1 MKPSLH
7 CLAVLIFMSAAFL
20 FVNLGGAVSTAQAQQ
35 IQVTAADPSAAA
47 QGTVNLNVKVT
58 GKGFKNGAKA
68 KWFITGTTDPGGVQV
83 NSTTFVSSGE
93 LTANIT
99 VADTATIANFDIAVT
114 NPDGRGGKGTELFAV
129 TQKAGNTCQPR
140 QTTPCLTGSGCLDV
154 SFNGTGQVLTN
165 TDGTVPSISDIDDA
179 KAVMAQN
186 DGKIVV
192 VGETTVQSGT
202 AYVQHVFVARYNSDG
217 SLDTTSF
224 GDQDPFGSRTGITRV
239 SLSYTD
245 TVYFGGGAIYTD
257 AAGNTK
263 IIAAGYT
270 QNSGSTIGIMFVIRL
285 NSDGTLD
292 TTFGDLNPS
301 TSLRTGKKL
310 IQIGNSTSTGARGVA
325 AQLVAG
331 VSEIVL
337 GGYANGQGAVFK
349 LRDNG
354 DFDSSFN
361 GQGYVNLN
369 QSAVTT
375 ALQPDGRIVA
385 GGWVSTRKTGNDFA
399 LTRLTILGQPDPTF
413 GSNGQVTTDF
423 FGYSDAIESIA
434 LDSLGRIVATGEVVI
449 AKGPN
454 MERPAVARYTASG
467 QLEIKNTASYSSSGL
482 KSVVVQ
488 PDGKIVILSSVIDCS
503 WSFALTRFNPS
514 DLSIDATFGSSGSVL
529 TSFGESGAI
538 SALAHAMTIQIDP
551 ACGCAKI
558 VGAGSADTGSGYSVA
573 LTRLLP

>member
-1 MKPSLH
+1 MKPHRH
-7 CLAVLIFMSAAFL
+7 CLAALFFMSAALLFL
-20 FVNLGGAVSTAQAQQ
+20 TLGGALSSAQAQ
-35 IQVTAADPSAAA
+35 IQVTAADPPTAE

-99 VADTATIANFDIAVT
+99 VADTAVIANFDIAVT
-114 NPDGRGGKGTELFAV
+114 NADGRGGKGTELFAV
-129 TQKAGNTCQPR
+129 TQKGGGGNTTCPPR
-140 QTTPCLTGSGCLDV
+140 QTTPCVTGSGCLDA

-165 TDGTVPSISDIDDA
+165 IDGTVPSISDSDEA

-186 DGKIVV
+186 DGKIVA
-192 VGETTVQSGT
+192 VGETSAQSGT
-202 AYVQHVFVARYNSDG
+202 TFVRHVFVARYNSDG

-224 GDQDPFGSRTGITRV
+224 GDQDPSGNRTGITRV
-239 SLSYTD
+239 SLLYMD

-257 AAGNTK
+257 ASGNTK

-270 QNSGSTIGIMFVIRL
+270 QNSGSMIGIMFVIRL

-292 TTFGDLNPS
+292 TSFGDLNPS

-310 IQIGNSTSTGARGVA
+310 IQIGNSTSTSARGVA
-325 AQLVAG
+325 IQLVAG
-331 VSEIVL
+331 VPQIFL

-354 DFDSSFN
+354 DLDSSFN
-361 GQGYVNLN
+361 GQGYVNLH
-369 QSAVTT
+369 QAAITI
-375 ALQPDGRIVA
+375 ALQTDGRIVA
-385 GGWVSTRKTGNDFA
+385 GGWVSTSRKSGNDFA

-423 FGYSDAIESIA
+423 FGYSDAIDAIA
-434 LDSLGRIVATGEVVI
+434 LDSLGRIVAAGEVVRD
-449 AKGPN
+449 KVSL
-454 MERPAVARYTASG
+454 PAVARYTASG
-467 QLEIKNTASYSSSGL
+467 QLEVKNTASYSSAGIN
-482 KSVVVQ
+482 SVVVQ
-488 PDGKIVILSSVIDCS
+488 PDGKLVILGAVTNCS
-503 WSFALTRFNPS
+503 WSFAFTRFNAS
-514 DLSIDATFGSSGSVL
+514 DLSIDTTFGSSGSVI

-551 ACGCAKI
+551 ACGCAKL
-558 VGAGSADTGSGYSVA
+558 VGAGSADTGSVNSVA
-573 LTRLLP
+573 LTRLVP